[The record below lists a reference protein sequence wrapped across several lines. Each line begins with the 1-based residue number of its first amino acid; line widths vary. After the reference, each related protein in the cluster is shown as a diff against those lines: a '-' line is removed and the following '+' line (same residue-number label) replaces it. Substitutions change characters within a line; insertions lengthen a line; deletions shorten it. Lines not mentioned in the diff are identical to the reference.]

1 MPELELYSVSY
12 TGRRSNNEDSCTTLS
27 FNGNAYFLA
36 VADGMGGAAG
46 GEIASRIVIETAKNY
61 LNDNFTTRVYPEDLK
76 EMLRRIFDLAQE
88 AVAKEQKEKP
98 ELEGMGSTL
107 ACALVAGDKYV
118 VGNLGDSRLYL
129 LKRGNLQLMTEDHTY
144 VRQLQKELGSKADPA
159 KLQRFSHLLVRAING
174 GQDKPDIFPEEEMYY
189 TLHEGEAL
197 LLCSDGL
204 LTDKIST
211 EYKTLEDYIVG
222 TRSLKSAAEQLVA
235 YAYDSGSAD
244 NITVVLACYGHL
256 ERSERNVLKRKF
268 PPGDSRAPGGTER
281 TQLRI
286 FLNIFLV
293 LFIIAASG
301 ILIYRNYSA
310 VEHHPPQKALI
321 TPGGKDAA
329 VNKVVKGINL
339 KSSDTIKLTNTKA
352 AP

>member
-1 MPELELYSVSY
+1 MPELEFYSVSY

-46 GEIASRIVIETAKNY
+46 GEVASRIVIETAKNY

-107 ACALVAGDKYV
+107 TCALIAGDKYV

-129 LKRGNLQLMTEDHTY
+129 LRHGSLGLMTEDHTY
-144 VRQLQKELGSKADPA
+144 IRQLQKELGQKADPA

-174 GQDKPDIFPEEEMYY
+174 GKDKPDIFPEEEMYF

-204 LTDKIST
+204 LTDKVST

-222 TRSLKSAAEQLVA
+222 TRSLKNAAEQLVA

-244 NITVVLACYGHL
+244 NITVVLAGYGHL
-256 ERSERNVLKRKF
+256 ERSDRNVLKRNY
-268 PPGDSRAPGGTER
+268 PPESGHTSGGTEK
-281 TQLRI
+281 TPLRI

-293 LFIIAASG
+293 LFILAASG
-301 ILIYRNYSA
+301 IMIYRGYSA
-310 VEHHPPQKALI
+310 VKADPHPKALI
-321 TPGGKDAA
+321 MPEGRDAPAGKVAGGIK
-329 VNKVVKGINL
+329 L
-339 KSSDTIKLTNTKA
+339 KSSDTIKITNTKA